1 MPKTYSTAE
10 IVENLA
16 GRLLPTY
23 HAELAT
29 ARIQYI
35 FVDVAGKKNGRPVL
49 GKVRKVSGALE
60 YLLEIDFL
68 LEVAADKWN
77 DLNSEQREALI
88 DHLLERCTGEEDEKT
103 GAMKWTIRE
112 PDVQE
117 FATILRR
124 HGAWNDELV
133 NLIQVAQ
140 DLELDEG
147 VQEVVAAGTQQ
158 TTAQAQV

>member
-1 MPKTYSTAE
+1 MSKTYSSAE

-68 LEVAADKWN
+68 MEVAADKWN

-103 GAMKWTIRE
+103 GNMKWQLRE

-117 FATILRR
+117 FATVLRR
-124 HGAWNDELV
+124 HGAWNDDLV
-133 NLIQVAQ
+133 NLITVAQ

-147 VQEVVAAGTQQ
+147 VQEVVAAGTQ
-158 TTAQAQV
+158 TTNAQAQV